1 MVVFCFVNPIRLPGP
16 GRDFGFDMEYGDWVE
31 PYGQGKVADFLVRS
45 DWGADTVDGGEFM
58 EKLKREKRYNGNVH
72 LPKAIGQGLVSNTL
86 TISFP
91 NCLDGAYPI
100 DLDDSFLKSPYHA
113 DPNGDYIKTFS
124 WKYAIKFKWKGDAG
138 ASRRQRVPAAYEPA
152 CDERLAKGQGLILR
166 TRTRVDAE
174 GNLVSA
180 HYGKIYGEIRL
191 GDDFFPGVPPCV
203 GSAWLFFNPVEND
216 TNLECDSESFRNW
229 LEAQKRGEPVGAGL
243 YVL

>member
-1 MVVFCFVNPIRLPGP
+1 MTRTPRF
-16 GRDFGFDMEYGDWVE
+16 DFQVPKAGQEYGFDMEVGALVE
-31 PYGQGKVADFLVRS
+31 PHGKGKVADFFVTYTFS
-45 DWGADTVDGGEFM
+45 EDDGAFCKTM
-58 EKLKREKRYNGNVH
+58 
-72 LPKAIGQGLVSNTL
+72 

-100 DLDDSFLKSPYHA
+100 DLDADSFLKSPYHA

-152 CDERLAKGQGLILR
+152 CDERLAEGQGLILR

-180 HYGKIYGEIRL
+180 HYGKIYGEIGL
-191 GDDFFPGVPPCV
+191 IDCFPGAPAC
-203 GSAWLFFNPVEND
+203 GGNAMLFFNPVEND

-229 LEAQKRGEPVGAGL
+229 LEAQKRGEPVGVGL
-243 YVL
+243 FGR